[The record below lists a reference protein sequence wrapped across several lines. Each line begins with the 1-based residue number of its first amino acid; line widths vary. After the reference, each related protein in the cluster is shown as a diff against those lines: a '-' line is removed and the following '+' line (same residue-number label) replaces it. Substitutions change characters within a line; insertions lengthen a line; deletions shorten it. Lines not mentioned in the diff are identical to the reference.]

1 MFMLRPQNGNFN
13 RTHDDCLCDFGVPYF
28 QIWVDME
35 EDEEDVKAYSLLSD
49 QATNRAVMTTPASAS
64 QRPKVDRVP
73 KVGDEGDE
81 TELP

>member
-1 MFMLRPQNGNFN
+1 MLMLRPQNGFN

-28 QIWVDME
+28 QIWVDVE
-35 EDEEDVKAYSLLSD
+35 EDEEAYSLLSD